1 MLSLLASRRFW
12 PLCVTQACGALNDNL
27 VRNALVVLA
36 LLRLGAAGPIVV
48 ALAAGLFIFPY
59 MLLSAS
65 AGQLA
70 DSRDKAS
77 LIRLLKLAEL
87 ALMAVAA
94 IGFLVESTPLL
105 MLVLVALGVQA
116 ALFGPLK
123 YAVLPDHLQPHE
135 LLAGNGMI
143 EASTFIAILIGTM
156 AGGWLIALPDGAALI
171 GGVGLVFAVL
181 GVVTAL
187 RIPPAPPRMIL
198 RVDWQVLR
206 ATADVLRQAHGE
218 PAIWQPILGI
228 SWFWTL
234 GATLVAE
241 FPVVAKVTLGASG
254 EVISLFLTAFSFGIG
269 IGSLACARILRGEA
283 NTRFVPLALLGIS
296 LFTWDFAARC
306 ADAAGLSSVAAI
318 VGSLHGWRILLDLVL
333 LAACGG
339 FYSVPLYTL
348 LQRLAAPERRARV
361 IAANNT
367 MNAAFMVAGAGI
379 AAGLAA
385 AGFAAT
391 HILISAA
398 AVNLVAVLWAR
409 RTRVV
414 VSPR

>member
-1 MLSLLASRRFW
+1 MLALLASRRFW

-36 LLRLGAAGPIVV
+36 LLRLGPAGPIVV

-70 DSRDKAS
+70 DSRDKAT
-77 LIRLLKLAEL
+77 LIRVLKLAEL
-87 ALMAVAA
+87 VLMAVAA
-94 IGFLVESTPLL
+94 IGFLAESTPLL

-116 ALFGPLK
+116 SLFGPLK

-143 EASTFIAILIGTM
+143 EATTFIAILIGTM
-156 AGGWLIALPDGAALI
+156 AGGWLVALPDGATLISGVGLIFALI
-171 GGVGLVFAVL
+171 GL
-181 GVVTAL
+181 VTAL
-187 RIPPAPPRMIL
+187 RIPPAPPRMDM
-198 RVDWQVLR
+198 RVDWHVLR
-206 ATADVLRQAHGE
+206 ATADALRQARGT

-241 FPVVAKVTLGASG
+241 FPVVAKVTLGASA

-269 IGSLACARILRGEA
+269 VGSLACSRILRGEA

-296 LFTWDFAARC
+296 LFTWDFATSC
-306 ADAAGLSSVAAI
+306 ADAVGLT
-318 VGSLHGWRILLDLVL
+318 SLPTIIASPHGWRILLDLVL

-348 LQRLAAPERRARV
+348 LQQLAAPERRARV

-367 MNAAFMVAGAGI
+367 MNAIFMVAGAAI

-385 AGFAAT
+385 AGFAAP
-391 HILISAA
+391 HILVAA
-398 AVNLVAVLWAR
+398 AVANLVAVLWAQ
-409 RTRVV
+409 RTRTAI
-414 VSPR
+414 SPR

>member
-36 LLRLGAAGPIVV
+36 LLHLGAAGPIVV

-70 DSRDKAS
+70 DSRDKAG
-77 LIRLLKLAEL
+77 LIRLLKVAEL
-87 ALMAVAA
+87 VLMVVAA
-94 IGFLVESTPLL
+94 IGFLLESTPLL

-116 ALFGPLK
+116 SLFGPLK

-143 EASTFIAILIGTM
+143 EATTFIAILIGTM
-156 AGGWLIALPDGAALI
+156 AGGWLIALPNGAALI
-171 GGVGLVFAVL
+171 GSVGLGFAVI
-181 GVVTAL
+181 GAATAW
-187 RIPPAPPRMIL
+187 RIPAAPPRTPVH
-198 RVDWQVLR
+198 VDWQILR
-206 ATADVLRQAHGE
+206 ATGDVLRQARDE
-218 PAIWQPILGI
+218 PAIWRPILGI

-241 FPVVAKVTLGASG
+241 FPVVATVTLGASG
-254 EVISLFLTAFSFGIG
+254 DVISLFLTAFSFGIG
-269 IGSLACARILRGEA
+269 IGSLACSRILRGEP

-296 LFTWDFAARC
+296 LFTWDFAASC
-306 ADAAGLSSVAAI
+306 GDAAGLTGVAAI
-318 VGSLHGWRILLDLVL
+318 VVSLNGWRILLDLVL

-367 MNAAFMVAGAGI
+367 MNAVFMVTGAAI

-391 HILISAA
+391 HILIAA
-398 AVNLVAVLWAR
+398 AVVNLVAVVWSQ
-409 RTRVV
+409 RTRSA

>member
-1 MLSLLASRRFW
+1 MLSLLTTRRFW

-36 LLRLGAAGPIVV
+36 LLRLGPTGPIVV

-70 DSRDKAS
+70 DSHDKAS
-77 LIRLLKLAEL
+77 LIRLLKVAEL

-94 IGFLVESTPLL
+94 IAFLTDSTALL

-116 ALFGPLK
+116 SLFGPLK
-123 YAVLPDHLQPHE
+123 YAILPDHLQPHE
-135 LLAGNGMI
+135 LLTGNGLI
-143 EASTFIAILIGTM
+143 EATTFIAILIGTM
-156 AGGWLIALPDGAALI
+156 AGGWLVTLPDGGMLI
-171 GGVGLVFAVL
+171 GGVGLTFAVIGL
-181 GVVTAL
+181 AASL
-187 RIPPAPPRMIL
+187 PIPPVPPRMNL
-198 RVDWQVLR
+198 RVDWHLLR
-206 ATADVLRQAHGE
+206 ATAGVLRHAHGE
-218 PAIWQPILGI
+218 PALWRPIIGI

-269 IGSLACARILRGEA
+269 IGSLACSRILRGEA
-283 NTRFVPLALLGIS
+283 NTRFVALTLLGIS
-296 LFTWDFAARC
+296 LFTWDFATSC
-306 ADAAGLSSVAAI
+306 ADAAGLTSVAAI
-318 VGSLHGWRILLDLVL
+318 VGSPHGWRILLDLVL

-348 LQRLAAPERRARV
+348 LQQLAAPERRAQV

-367 MNAAFMVAGAGI
+367 MNAVFMVAGAAI

-385 AGFAAT
+385 AGLAAT
-391 HILISAA
+391 HILIAA
-398 AVNLVAVLWAR
+398 AVVNLAAAAWAQRTHVA
-409 RTRVV
+409 